1 MSGQN
6 EFDAMPERAGI
17 AGIAAILILVAIGVA
32 SVTART
38 GFGDE
43 KIAAHTARHGAAV
56 AFMGKRL
63 VFVCTA

>member
-1 MSGQN
+1 
-6 EFDAMPERAGI
+6 MPKRAGI
-17 AGIAAILILVAIGVA
+17 AGIAANSVLVAIGVA
-32 SVTART
+32 SVTACT

-56 AFMGKRL
+56 ALVGKRL